1 MPKAQWTTKPQEVSA
16 GTDADGTFSA
26 SVPLYDGK
34 TKAATLRFTITADR
48 ALEVLVVNEPGSA
61 GLSGFSA
68 WSREA

>member
-1 MPKAQWTTKPQEVSA
+1 MPKAQWTTKPQEVSV

-26 SVPLYDGK
+26 SIPLYDGK

-48 ALEVLVVNEPGSA
+48 ALTVLVENEPGSA